1 MKIDASL
8 AAVVT
13 GGASG
18 LGLATVKALRAAGAK
33 VAIFDLNED
42 TGNQAAADTGS
53 LFCQCDV
60 LTDESVDQ
68 AFAKARA
75 AHGQERALV
84 CCAGGGNAIP
94 TARRDKTTGEIRI
107 FPSDQFE
114 WVLRLNTV
122 GTFRCITRAA
132 SGMMT
137 LEPIDGER
145 GVLINTASAAAS
157 EGQMGQAA
165 YSAAKAAIVGMTLT
179 IARDLAREAIRVMTI
194 QPGIFATPAMS
205 RATPQMLNALSAM
218 VPFPQRLG
226 NAEEFASLA
235 LEVIRNGYL
244 NGETIRLD
252 GAIRMQPR

>member
-1 MKIDASL
+1 MKIDSSL

-18 LGLATVKALRAAGAK
+18 LGLATVTALRATGAR
-33 VAIFDLNED
+33 VAIFDLNPE
-42 TGNQAAADTGS
+42 TGEQAAAQTGAV
-53 LFCQCDV
+53 FCRCDV
-60 LTDESVDQ
+60 LSDESVDE
-68 AFAKARA
+68 AFARARA
-75 AHGQERALV
+75 AQGQERVLV

-94 TARRDKTTGEIRI
+94 TARRDRETGEIRI
-107 FPSDQFE
+107 FPSDRFE
-114 WVLRLNTV
+114 WVLQLNTV

-132 SGMMT
+132 AGMMT

-145 GVLINTASAAAS
+145 GAVVNTASAAAT

-179 IARDLAREAIRVMTI
+179 IARDLAREGIRVNTI
-194 QPGIFATPAMS
+194 QPGIFHTPAMA
-205 RATPQMLNALSAM
+205 RATPQMLEVLGKM
-218 VPFPQRLG
+218 VPFPPRLG
-226 NAEEFASLA
+226 RAEEYASMA
-235 LEVIRNGYL
+235 LEIVRNGYV